1 MGFTPMNLPKGP
13 DRVLAIV
20 EPLEA
25 ELGRAVRRLM
35 PEVRLKLQETQDFSL
50 RHWLEDPMLRQ
61 RVDDLLP
68 LRWLGD
74 GGHGGG
80 CTEAGSGVDS
90 GSV

>member
-1 MGFTPMNLPKGP
+1 
-13 DRVLAIV
+13 
-20 EPLEA
+20 
-25 ELGRAVRRLM
+25 
-35 PEVRLKLQETQDFSL
+35 
-50 RHWLEDPMLRQ
+50 MLRQ

-90 GSV
+90 GPV

>member
-1 MGFTPMNLPKGP
+1 M
-13 DRVLAIV
+13 LAIV

-25 ELGRAVRRLM
+25 ELGRAVRRLL

-50 RHWLEDPMLRQ
+50 RSWLEDPLLRQ

-74 GGHGGG
+74 RGL
-80 CTEAGSGVDS
+80 AGAARTPGAA
-90 GSV
+90 